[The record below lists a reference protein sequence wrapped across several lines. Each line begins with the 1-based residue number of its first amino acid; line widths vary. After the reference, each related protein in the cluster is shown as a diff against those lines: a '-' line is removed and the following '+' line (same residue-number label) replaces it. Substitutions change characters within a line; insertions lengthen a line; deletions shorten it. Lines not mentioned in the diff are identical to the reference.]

1 MGGQQHTSGILS
13 QYWNMYMEALDL
25 LAKNMV
31 FVKMFAFNAEFLN
44 ELARLLHP
52 ITPRVTV

>member
-1 MGGQQHTSGILS
+1 
-13 QYWNMYMEALDL
+13 MEALDL

-52 ITPRVTV
+52 ITPRVTVKVQKFILLEEAY